1 MTPGVKQRILV
12 VDDNDAGRYAA
23 SRLLRQAGY
32 DVVEAGTGKVAL
44 QRVTEE
50 HPDLVLLD
58 VRLPDINGVEVCG
71 RIKAAPET
79 ASTPVLQMSAS
90 LADASSKVAAL
101 DGGADAY
108 ISTPIEPAV
117 LLATVRALLRLRA
130 AELAVRDAA
139 LEWQSTFDAIAD
151 GVALLD
157 ARGGVHRSN
166 AALPGLVGRDPDEI
180 TGRNLDDLIPPAAAD
195 ESIVHLLERLK
206 RSNVEREV
214 GERFFGITVD
224 PMTDAKGEL
233 RGGVAIIAD
242 ITERKRMDQRMW
254 DAQKMESIGLL
265 AGGVAHDFN
274 NLLMGILG
282 NASLAMDM
290 LGSPRKAH
298 GALEDIVR
306 ASERAAGLTRQLLAY
321 AGKGHFVV
329 GPVDL
334 SGLIRELAP
343 LIQAS
348 IPRKVGLILN
358 LTAGLPGIEADK
370 TQLEQVAMNL
380 IINAAEAIEGE
391 GTVTVTAAI
400 RRVDAGERRHYLA
413 EQELDGCYVAL
424 EVRDTGA
431 GMDEETR
438 RRIFDPFFSTKFL
451 GRGLGLSATWG
462 IVRRHNGAIRV
473 SSAPGQGST
482 FEVLFPAG
490 AEVLIPEEP
499 KPAAASPSKGTILVV
514 DDEAMIRTLLVTT
527 LERRGYEVLLAENGA
542 EALTIF
548 SRNADRISLV
558 VLDLVMPVMA
568 GDELLPHLFIFKP
581 DVRVIVSSGQDAME
595 CMRRLSEPR
604 VAGYLQKPY
613 RPDALVRKVQELLA
627 DSLPSGRP
635 Q

>member
-1 MTPGVKQRILV
+1 MTAQTKQRILV
-12 VDDNDAGRYAA
+12 VDDNEAGRYATG
-23 SRLLRQAGY
+23 RLLRQAGY
-32 DVVEAGTGKVAL
+32 DVIEAGTGNDAL
-44 QRVTEE
+44 RRVSEE
-50 HPDLVLLD
+50 LPDLVLLD

-71 RIKAAPET
+71 RIKASPAT

-90 LADASSKVAAL
+90 LADAGSKVAAL

-130 AELAVRDAA
+130 AEQAVRDAA
-139 LEWQSTFDAIAD
+139 LDWQSTFDAIAD

-157 ARGGVHRSN
+157 AQGAVQRHN
-166 AALPGLVGRDPDEI
+166 AALPAMLGRSPGEVA
-180 TGRNLDDLIPPAAAD
+180 GRVLDDLIPPAAD
-195 ESIVHLLERLK
+195 ESIANILQRLN
-206 RSNVEREV
+206 RSHVERMM
-214 GERFFGITVD
+214 GERSFAITVD
-224 PMTDAKGEL
+224 PMTDANGEL

-242 ITERKRMDQRMW
+242 ITERKQMDQRLW
-254 DAQKMESIGLL
+254 EAQKMESIGLL

-282 NASLAMDM
+282 NASMAMDS
-290 LGSPRKAH
+290 LGSPAKVRE
-298 GALEDIVR
+298 ALQDVVR
-306 ASERAAGLTRQLLAY
+306 ASERAAELTRQLLAY

-334 SGLIRELAP
+334 SSLLRQMAP
-343 LIQAS
+343 LIQSS
-348 IPRKVGLILN
+348 IPRKVGLVLN
-358 LTAGLPGIEADK
+358 LAPGLPGIEADK
-370 TQLEQVAMNL
+370 AQLEQVAMNL

-391 GTVTVTAAI
+391 GKVTVTTGI
-400 RRVDAGERRHYLA
+400 RRVDAIERRHFLTD
-413 EQELDGCYVAL
+413 QELDGCYVAL

-462 IVRRHNGAIRV
+462 IVRRHRGAIRV
-473 SSAPGQGST
+473 NSAPGQGTT
-482 FEVLFPAG
+482 FQVLFPG
-490 AEVLIPEEP
+490 AAEILVPEEP
-499 KPAAASPSKGTILVV
+499 QPAAVPTGKGTILVV
-514 DDEAMIRTLLVTT
+514 DDEEMIRTLLLAALT
-527 LERRGYEVLLAENGA
+527 RQGYEVMLAENGA

-548 SRNADRISLV
+548 SRHADRISLV

-581 DVRVIVSSGQDAME
+581 NVRVIVSSGQDPSE

-613 RPDALVRKVQELLA
+613 RPDALVRKIQELLTV
-627 DSLPSGRP
+627 
-635 Q
+635 